1 MNCCYCQ
8 RESSYADV
16 DIPVYDNSATLDSMD
31 FGYTPDTH
39 RVICRECMRE
49 HIGNG
54 RRYIICHKCGKII
67 RNNDSLEYVLE
78 DGTVT
83 YICYDCT
90 DGLRTCPEC
99 GRLFDNGTQVRTNY
113 SEEPVD
119 ICSDCAQTYYE
130 SCDECGTMVYC
141 DSMYTEPDG
150 ALVCPTCHQNLIT
163 EHRTLEHA
171 RNVHPSDTMPIA
183 GYHYHHD
190 YDPVFCSLPDE
201 DTRRVPFL
209 GVELEVDTRSSVHHE
224 DANNTARNVIEAMP
238 RNFIFFEHDG
248 SLSGGFENITQPA
261 TLAYHESLKDNY
273 IAMFRAIR
281 TAGFRSHQTKT
292 CGFHIHV
299 NRDFFPAS
307 DDEACVARML
317 YIVEK
322 FYDELIVFS
331 RRTKSSLSRWV
342 NKSSKTPEQ
351 QAKDWKEGL
360 RDDRYRPVN
369 LCNRNTFEFRIFRG
383 TLKYNTFIATLN
395 LVYNIVMTARFKT
408 TTDIQNMEFE
418 DLLTTKRMK
427 RYWDEAKE
435 RVERRNNR
443 NNQNEANEPE
453 VVSGDVVEN
462 DDINQTDDINP
473 FE

>member
-1 MNCCYCQ
+1 MNCYYCQ
-8 RESSYADV
+8 RECSYADV

-67 RNNDSLEYVLE
+67 RNNDSVEYILE
-78 DGTVT
+78 DGT
-83 YICYDCT
+83 
-90 DGLRTCPEC
+90 GPEC
-99 GRLFDNGTQVRTNY
+99 GRMFSHGARVRTNY
-113 SEEPVD
+113 SDELVE
-119 ICSDCAQTYYE
+119 ICTDCSNTYFDTCE
-130 SCDECGTMVYC
+130 ECGEMVYSG
-141 DSMYTEPDG
+141 SMYTEPDG
-150 ALVCPTCHQNLIT
+150 ALTCPTCHQNLIT

-171 RNVHPSDTMPIA
+171 RSVHPSDISPIA
-183 GYHYHHD
+183 GYHYHHG

-201 DTRRVPFL
+201 DTRHVPFL
-209 GVELEVDTRSSVHHE
+209 GVELEVDAKSGIEFE
-224 DANNTARNVIEAMP
+224 DADYTARNVIEAMP

-248 SLSGGFENITQPA
+248 SLNHGFENITQPA

-281 TAGFRSHQTKT
+281 NAGYRSHQTKT

-299 NRDFFPAS
+299 NRDFFPTT

-322 FYDELIVFS
+322 FYDDLVVFS

-351 QAKDWKEGL
+351 QAKDWKDGHM
-360 RDDRYRPVN
+360 DDRYRPVN
-369 LCNRNTFEFRIFRG
+369 LCNHNTFEFRMFRG

-427 RYWDEAKE
+427 RYWEEAKE

-443 NNQNEANEPE
+443 NNQTNETTEPE

-462 DDINQTDDINP
+462 DDINTNSDTNP

>member
-16 DIPVYDNSATLDSMD
+16 DIPVYDNSATLDSMN

-54 RRYIICHKCGKII
+54 RRYIICHECGKII
-67 RNNDSLEYVLE
+67 CNNDSVEYILEN
-78 DGTVT
+78 GTIT
-83 YICYDCT
+83 HICSDCT
-90 DGLRTCPEC
+90 DGLQTCPEC
-99 GRLFDNGTQVRTNY
+99 GRMFSHGTHVRTNY
-113 SEEPVD
+113 SDEPVE
-119 ICSDCAQTYYE
+119 ICADCAQTYFDTCE
-130 SCDECGTMVYC
+130 ECGEVVYSG
-141 DSMYTEPDG
+141 SMYTEPDG
-150 ALVCPTCHQNLIT
+150 ALTCPICHQNLIT
-163 EHRTLEHA
+163 ERRTLEHA
-171 RNVHPSDTMPIA
+171 RSVHPSDTSPIA
-183 GYHYHHD
+183 GYHYHHG
-190 YDPVFCSLPDE
+190 YDPVFCLLPDE
-201 DTRRVPFL
+201 DTRHVPFL
-209 GVELEVDTRSSVHHE
+209 GVELEVDVKNGVSHD
-224 DANNTARNVIEAMP
+224 DANQTARNIIEAMP

-248 SLSGGFENITQPA
+248 SLDYGFENITQPA

-281 TAGFRSHQTKT
+281 NAGYRSHQTRT

-299 NRDFFPAS
+299 NRDFFPS
-307 DDEACVARML
+307 TDDEACVARML

-322 FYDELIVFS
+322 FYDDFVVFS

-351 QAKDWKEGL
+351 QAKDWKDGHM
-360 RDDRYRPVN
+360 DDRYRPVN
-369 LCNRNTFEFRIFRG
+369 LCNHNTFEFRMFRG

-395 LVYNIVMTARFKT
+395 LVHNIVMTARFKT

-427 RYWDEAKE
+427 RYWEEAKE

-443 NNQNEANEPE
+443 NNQNNETTEPE
-453 VVSGDVVEN
+453 VVSGDIVEN
-462 DDINQTDDINP
+462 DDIIP

>member
-16 DIPVYDNSATLDSMD
+16 DIPVYDNSATLDSMN

-54 RRYIICHKCGKII
+54 RRYIICHECGKII
-67 RNNDSLEYVLE
+67 CNNDSVEYILEN
-78 DGTVT
+78 GTIT
-83 YICYDCT
+83 HICSDCT
-90 DGLRTCPEC
+90 DGLQTCPEC
-99 GRLFDNGTQVRTNY
+99 GRMFSHGTHVRTNY
-113 SEEPVD
+113 SDEPVE
-119 ICSDCAQTYYE
+119 ICADCAQTYFDTCE
-130 SCDECGTMVYC
+130 ECGEVVYSG
-141 DSMYTEPDG
+141 SMYTEPDG
-150 ALVCPTCHQNLIT
+150 ALTCPICHQNLIT
-163 EHRTLEHA
+163 ERRTLEHA
-171 RNVHPSDTMPIA
+171 RSVHPSDTSPIA
-183 GYHYHHD
+183 GYHYHHG
-190 YDPVFCSLPDE
+190 YDPVFCLLPDE
-201 DTRRVPFL
+201 DTRHVPFL
-209 GVELEVDTRSSVHHE
+209 GVELEVDVKNGVSHD
-224 DANNTARNVIEAMP
+224 DANQTARNIIEAMP
-238 RNFIFFEHDG
+238 RNFVFFEHDG
-248 SLSGGFENITQPA
+248 SLDYGFENITQPA

-281 TAGFRSHQTKT
+281 NAGYRSHQTRT

-299 NRDFFPAS
+299 NRDFFPS
-307 DDEACVARML
+307 TDDEACVARML

-322 FYDELIVFS
+322 FYDDFVVFS

-351 QAKDWKEGL
+351 QAKDWKDGHM
-360 RDDRYRPVN
+360 DDRYRPVN
-369 LCNRNTFEFRIFRG
+369 LCNHNTFEFRMFRG

-395 LVYNIVMTARFKT
+395 LVHNIVMTARFKT

-427 RYWDEAKE
+427 RYWEEAKE

-443 NNQNEANEPE
+443 NNQNNETTEPE
-453 VVSGDVVEN
+453 VVSGDIVEN
-462 DDINQTDDINP
+462 DDIIP